1 MPKNIITFNVVAPIV
16 TKARPRARVVNGH
29 AQIYTKN
36 DTLIY
41 ENLVRLKYQEK
52 FNDFKFLDNAPLG
65 AFIEVTFKAPNTIVE
80 LLNKAKDENLDYK
93 YENLPCLV
101 HKDLDNIAKTVLD
114 ALNGIAYKDDK
125 QISELNCQK
134 SYGERDSIEIILYEL
149 DCITIDDVKREIQLS
164 KLTKRY
170 LSLKDKYE
178 EKKSPKIKAQME
190 KVDIQ
195 IKSLVKEAES
205 GSREN

>member
-1 MPKNIITFNVVAPIV
+1 MAKKIITFKVVAPIV
-16 TKARPRARVVNGH
+16 TKARPRARVINGH

-52 FNDFKFLDNAPLG
+52 FNDFKFSDNAPLG
-65 AFIEVTFKAPNTIVE
+65 AFIEATFKASNTIVE
-80 LLNKAKDENLDYK
+80 LLSRAKDEKQVYAFDS
-93 YENLPCLV
+93 LPCLV

-125 QISELNCQK
+125 QISELNCK
-134 SYGERDSIEIILYEL
+134 KCYGDQDSIEITLYEL
-149 DCITIDDVKREIQLS
+149 DCITIDDVKREIQVS

-190 KVDIQ
+190 KVDAQ
-195 IKSLVKEAES
+195 IKLLVKEAES
-205 GSREN
+205 GSRKN